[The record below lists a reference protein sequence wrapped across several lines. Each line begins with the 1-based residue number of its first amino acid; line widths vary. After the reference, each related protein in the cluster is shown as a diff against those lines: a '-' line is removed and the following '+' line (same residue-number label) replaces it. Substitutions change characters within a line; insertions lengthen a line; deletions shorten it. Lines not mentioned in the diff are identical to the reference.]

1 MDNGDSRKR
10 AREDEPA
17 SQEFKYLVFLNTE
30 ESWGMRIWGIRDE
43 LTPVQRRFFSQ
54 VSRTLEPPYTNSLCV
69 MVLLGLFVRSD
80 FDMDDPLAER
90 DVTPCAEMGETIGSM
105 LDYLDAHAFRAGAL
119 EELSGKT
126 LPESPVV
133 VFRASDYYQ

>member
-43 LTPVQRRFFSQ
+43 LTPDRNQAPLLLSFEG
-54 VSRTLEPPYTNSLCV
+54 VS
-69 MVLLGLFVRSD
+69 
-80 FDMDDPLAER
+80 
-90 DVTPCAEMGETIGSM
+90 
-105 LDYLDAHAFRAGAL
+105 AL
-119 EELSGKT
+119 PFG
-126 LPESPVV
+126 VV
-133 VFRASDYYQ
+133 VSGVGVAPAPAVAPAFVVAALPMTAS